1 MADNGFKINKSV
13 NFNPQA
19 AVPANPIDGDFYY
32 DSTIQSFV
40 YYHDGS
46 WANFN
51 SVGVVTAT
59 DPMTSVDFTPA
70 IVQNSV
76 IKVMG
81 AAAPTHLAGISSSFS
96 AKQITIYNG
105 GTSYIT
111 VEHEDAAELTSNNRI
126 RTSTAG
132 DLNLL
137 AGEVAVF
144 TYDIVVDR
152 WLLVSVSSQAG
163 TNPIATTTSPG
174 LVTLHQAS
182 TIPADAIVLSDGDLN
197 TATGCV
203 GLDANRAAAIIA
215 PTSAVT
221 TLALT
226 AHADASALVLTYGS
240 GTVPVLQISA
250 CAGSAFTQ
258 KPGSD
263 VDQFTLNDTVMQL
276 GKRQLKFSDN
286 DGSANHLDN
295 YMIYSYLGGTSR
307 RGVQFINAASAG
319 STIFSIEG
327 TTDGAA
333 ARLDLTLHASS
344 GADQVIANKLG
355 DLYLNLWQSQ
365 STYIGMTAAGSTT
378 FSAGSTDLWKFT
390 GAGVLTAIGSD
401 RAIQMVL
408 DPVNSQDAA
417 TKNYVDNFRN
427 RNLVMNADFAIS
439 KRNPGGA
446 FALAYN
452 TNVRTLDRWNVRN
465 VTAAVVGSVSRT
477 VPSPA
482 FAGVPNVIHVTRTV
496 GDTGLG
502 VTELAQEIDRDLIHT
517 AIGQPLTI
525 TFWACAGGDYSDF
538 EGYLYVAFA
547 TGTGALTEERLTTGS
562 YTGENVDLN
571 THISPTTSWQKFT
584 LTVPALRSTVTCAQ
598 LRFARDHANPSG
610 SVQPAGSADSFSIAD
625 IMVNVGNGAAPFSLA
640 HGSGAAEEA
649 ACLKYYENSYYFG
662 EAEASS
668 SADTAWTTAIVTA
681 AAMTAGD
688 DFVLGMHPKFRAQK
702 RIAVPTISLWG
713 PTGTPN
719 VWDNASVDRAVR
731 ADDKTA
737 TGFIL
742 AADGSFT
749 PSVGFFRGHWA
760 CEAEF

>member
-40 YYHDGS
+40 HYHDGS
-46 WANFN
+46 WANLN
-51 SVGVVTAT
+51 SVGIVTAT
-59 DPMTSVDFTPA
+59 DPLTSVDFTPA
-70 IVQNSV
+70 VVQNSV
-76 IKVMG
+76 IKVMD
-81 AAAPTHLAGISSSFS
+81 AVAPIHLAGISSSFS

-105 GTSYIT
+105 GTDLIT

-126 RTSTAG
+126 RTPTAG
-132 DLNLL
+132 DMNLI

-144 TYDIVVDR
+144 TYDIVTNR
-152 WLLVSVSSQAG
+152 WLLVSISSQGGAQV
-163 TNPIATTTSPG
+163 IATDSHPG
-174 LVTLHQAS
+174 LVQLHQNS
-182 TIPADAIVLSDGDLN
+182 LFPADGIVLSDGDLN
-197 TATGCV
+197 TATGVV
-203 GLDANRAAAIIA
+203 GLDANKAAAITA
-215 PTSAVT
+215 PLSAVT
-221 TLALT
+221 ALAIT

-250 CAGSAFTQ
+250 CASSALTQ

-263 VDQFTLNDTVMQL
+263 VDQFVLNDTILQL

-295 YMIYSYLGGTSR
+295 YMVYSYLGATSR
-307 RGVQFINAASAG
+307 RGMQFVNAASAG
-319 STIFSIEG
+319 STSFFVEG
-327 TTDGAA
+327 VNDGLGGAQV
-333 ARLDLTLHASS
+333 DLTLRCSS
-344 GADQVIANKLG
+344 TADQVISNIEG
-355 DLYLNLWQSQ
+355 NLYLNRMESQSVYIGFDAAASITISSGDDLWQFLG
-365 STYIGMTAAGSTT
+365 TGVFTAV
-378 FSAGSTDLWKFT
+378 DEN
-390 GAGVLTAIGSD
+390 

-408 DPVNSQDAA
+408 DPVNAQDAA
-417 TKNYVDNFRN
+417 TKNYVDNARFSA
-427 RNLVMNADFAIS
+427 NLVMNGDFAIS
-439 KRNPGGA
+439 KRAPGGTFA
-446 FALAYN
+446 FDYGVK
-452 TNVRTLDRWNVRN
+452 VRTLDRWNMIN
-465 VTAAVVGSVSRT
+465 SWAAVVGSVSRT
-477 VPSPA
+477 VPNPA
-482 FAGVPNVIHVTRTV
+482 FAGVPSVMHVTRTAADAGIGYV
-496 GDTGLG
+496 Q
-502 VTELAQEIDRDLIHT
+502 VAQEIDRDLIHA
-517 AIGQPLTI
+517 AIGQPLTL
-525 TFWACAGGDYSDF
+525 TFWAVKGADYSSTDAKLF
-538 EGYLYVAFA
+538 IVFA
-547 TGTGALTEERLTTGS
+547 TGTGALTEERLTTGT
-562 YTGENVDLN
+562 YTTGDNIDLN
-571 THISPTTSWQKFT
+571 TFISPTTSWVKYT
-584 LTVPALRSTVTCAQ
+584 LAIPALRGTVTCAQ
-598 LRFARDHANPSG
+598 LRFTRDHTGTA
-610 SVQPAGSADSFSIAD
+610 AGDDSFSIAD
-625 IMVNVGNGAAPFSLA
+625 VMLNIGSVAAPFALA

-662 EAEASS
+662 QGEASS

-713 PTGTPN
+713 PTGTPD